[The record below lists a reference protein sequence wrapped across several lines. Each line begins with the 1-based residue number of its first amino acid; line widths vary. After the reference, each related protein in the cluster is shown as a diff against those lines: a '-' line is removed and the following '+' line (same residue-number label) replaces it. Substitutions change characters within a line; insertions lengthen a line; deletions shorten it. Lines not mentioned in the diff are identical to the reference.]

1 MNAGVN
7 HILRSLGNQA
17 STRSITSSVHSPC
30 PWRTLGLEQGASRG
44 QIKRRY
50 FELAKRTHPDT
61 QAQDEAVSFLAVFA
75 AYEKLIALEASTRTS
90 GSAASWQPSGQPSSA
105 GTCQGASRKFQDKRR
120 GRVVHREKTRG
131 EFLCHQL
138 EKDPH
143 AAPQLWE
150 TICSWQQPMEV
161 TSAMLEELFKA
172 CGASSHGL
180 DGAMKI
186 LRQGTVQGVLSPHMR
201 LVALISM
208 VKWCKED
215 RHSFERIQAEMRETE
230 RTSDARKLLM
240 QADRLYP
247 HFAESTL
254 TAGLALDSYSA

>member
-1 MNAGVN
+1 MSTKHLKFRTLLGHPTPKPSKTRRTPTKRSERRSAAAAAASEPRRRRRHSSMLLSSARLALRGVRTVLGRKYDLRMNAGVN
-7 HILRSLGNQA
+7 QLLRSLGNQA
-17 STRSITSSVHSPC
+17 SIRTITSSVHSPC

-50 FELAKRTHPDT
+50 FELAKQTHPDT
-61 QAQDEAVSFLAVFA
+61 QAEDEAISFLAVFA
-75 AYEKLIALEASTRTS
+75 AYEKLVALEASTRTPA
-90 GSAASWQPSGQPSSA
+90 GDGRSWQPSGQPSST
-105 GTCQGASRKFQDKRR
+105 GTCQGASRKFQQPRR

-172 CGASSHGL
+172 
-180 DGAMKI
+180 
-186 LRQGTVQGVLSPHMR
+186 
-201 LVALISM
+201 
-208 VKWCKED
+208 
-215 RHSFERIQAEMRETE
+215 
-230 RTSDARKLLM
+230 
-240 QADRLYP
+240 
-247 HFAESTL
+247 ST
-254 TAGLALDSYSA
+254 TTIR

>member
-1 MNAGVN
+1 MCRKEFHKLLGTPQSFENDGVGHLGLLRFVAEGFVEQLSSRVARRRQSSMLLSSARLALRGVRTVLGRKYDLRMNAGVN

-75 AYEKLIALEASTRTS
+75 AYEKLISLEASTRTPDN
-90 GSAASWQPSGQPSSA
+90 AASWHPSGQPSSA

-172 CGASSHGL
+172 STYS
-180 DGAMKI
+180 I
-186 LRQGTVQGVLSPHMR
+186 GV
-201 LVALISM
+201 
-208 VKWCKED
+208 
-215 RHSFERIQAEMRETE
+215 RIV
-230 RTSDARKLLM
+230 
-240 QADRLYP
+240 
-247 HFAESTL
+247 
-254 TAGLALDSYSA
+254 

>member
-1 MNAGVN
+1 MLLSSARLALRGVRTVLGRKYDLRMNAGIN

-17 STRSITSSVHSPC
+17 SIRTITSSVHSPC

-50 FELAKRTHPDT
+50 FELAKQTHPDT
-61 QAQDEAVSFLAVFA
+61 GVQVQDQADSFLAVFA
-75 AYEKLIALEASTRTS
+75 AYEKLIALEASTRTPA
-90 GSAASWQPSGQPSSA
+90 SAASWQPSGQPSST
-105 GTCQGASRKFQDKRR
+105 GTCQGASRKFQEQRR

-172 CGASSHGL
+172 STIAKARDAARSHEP
-180 DGAMKI
+180 
-186 LRQGTVQGVLSPHMR
+186 T
-201 LVALISM
+201 
-208 VKWCKED
+208 
-215 RHSFERIQAEMRETE
+215 
-230 RTSDARKLLM
+230 LL
-240 QADRLYP
+240 
-247 HFAESTL
+247 TC
-254 TAGLALDSYSA
+254 

>member
-75 AYEKLIALEASTRTS
+75 AYEKLIALEASARTP

-172 CGASSHGL
+172 STYSIGVRIG
-180 DGAMKI
+180 
-186 LRQGTVQGVLSPHMR
+186 RQR
-201 LVALISM
+201 
-208 VKWCKED
+208 
-215 RHSFERIQAEMRETE
+215 
-230 RTSDARKLLM
+230 
-240 QADRLYP
+240 
-247 HFAESTL
+247 
-254 TAGLALDSYSA
+254 